1 MFLTSTRTLCLLN
14 YIKNITDSI
23 HNWKERGGE
32 TKREKEKELMENL
45 QELTGSLGSLANCDL
60 EEGRHH
66 TLLIIRR

>member
-1 MFLTSTRTLCLLN
+1 MLAKLHKKSQIQF
-14 YIKNITDSI
+14 ITE
-23 HNWKERGGE
+23 KRGGGGE
-32 TKREKEKELMENL
+32 TKREKERELMENL

>member
-1 MFLTSTRTLCLLN
+1 MLAKLHKKSQIQF
-14 YIKNITDSI
+14 ITE
-23 HNWKERGGE
+23 KRGGGE
-32 TKREKEKELMENL
+32 TKREKERELMENL